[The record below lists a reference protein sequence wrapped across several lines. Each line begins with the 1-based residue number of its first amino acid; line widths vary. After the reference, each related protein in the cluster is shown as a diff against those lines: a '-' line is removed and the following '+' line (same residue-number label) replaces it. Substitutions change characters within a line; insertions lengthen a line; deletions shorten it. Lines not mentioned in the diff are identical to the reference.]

1 MKNAKQACAQK
12 IPALA
17 LMGYAGIFANAQA
30 TFTFLIN
37 LYQDDLS

>member
-17 LMGYAGIFANAQA
+17 LMGYAGIFTDSQA
-30 TFTFLIN
+30 TNHFLRN
-37 LYQDDLS
+37 LF

>member
-1 MKNAKQACAQK
+1 MKQSKPACAQK

-17 LMGYAGIFANAQA
+17 VKGYAGIFCQRTITN
-30 TFTFLIN
+30 TFFIN

>member
-1 MKNAKQACAQK
+1 MKPSKTAWAQK

-17 LMGYAGIFANAQA
+17 VKGYAGIFCQRTT
-30 TFTFLIN
+30 TFIFLIN